1 MVVDLS
7 LPRISSLDVLAFMEY
22 LAQSGISVV
31 KAQSVDGLPSG
42 YVRFLLDL
50 DGKPGSRRHGFEME
64 GTLTTKEC
72 KVMNLNQLGVL
83 YAKTKERYSKTWL
96 NGDNEEFTCSNLK
109 SNNLIPL
116 RNVHVG

>member
-1 MVVDLS
+1 M
-7 LPRISSLDVLAFMEY
+7 
-22 LAQSGISVV
+22 

-50 DGKPGSRRHGFEME
+50 DGKPGARRHGFEME

-72 KVMNLNQLGVL
+72 KAMNLNQLESCML
-83 YAKTKERYSKTWL
+83 RQRKDIS
-96 NGDNEEFTCSNLK
+96 NGDNEEFMCSNLK

-116 RNVHVG
+116 RNVHTRWYNEGSHLRVLT